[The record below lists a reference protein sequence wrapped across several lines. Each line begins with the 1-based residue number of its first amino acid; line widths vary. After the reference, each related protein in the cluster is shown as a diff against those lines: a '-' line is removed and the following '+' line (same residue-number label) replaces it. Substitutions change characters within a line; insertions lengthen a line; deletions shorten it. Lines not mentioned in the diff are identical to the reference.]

1 MIGYFAVLLLVI
13 FVSVYAILR
22 LHQLN
27 AGTRHILNIDNRML
41 DHEEKL
47 ADAIL
52 SQLRYE
58 KKYVLTRDILLYK
71 QFLSAK
77 EDFAKFLSELF
88 LIVDTPEKTDSLNLV
103 KAHYQR
109 FQSLIDKE
117 ADNVR
122 ASQSYIKRGYE
133 QEMERASDG
142 ILEELKKLEVY
153 SRRDIEQRM
162 KMLGES

>member
-1 MIGYFAVLLLVI
+1 MRLTIFSRLMIGYFAVLLLVI

-58 KKYVLTRDILLYK
+58 KKYVL
-71 QFLSAK
+71 
-77 EDFAKFLSELF
+77 
-88 LIVDTPEKTDSLNLV
+88 
-103 KAHYQR
+103 
-109 FQSLIDKE
+109 
-117 ADNVR
+117 
-122 ASQSYIKRGYE
+122 
-133 QEMERASDG
+133 
-142 ILEELKKLEVY
+142 
-153 SRRDIEQRM
+153 
-162 KMLGES
+162 